1 MPVTTRSKG
10 SILPAPTPKTKPL
23 RASKHSFSTTT
34 QPKLSTNTQSI
45 ALKRPRKRKG
55 DQSYSQRSRKKS
67 HRPQDP
73 NQQEQS
79 RTNATSNSS
88 LVSPNTVMSFWP
100 CRQECSCKEGN
111 FKRSLPECLNCG
123 HTIDDHIEEYMH
135 SWNSGC
141 DFLSERQDLVHNILE
156 LAQDK
161 RVVVIRA
168 TPQVGKTTLLRL
180 LGYHILHHRLDLE
193 PVFVLWIKQYKRL
206 DSEKSVERFLASNH
220 RSWQKENAT
229 YRPHNPKARPVYLID
244 EAQGSYDEENL
255 WTQVLKNKNTRS
267 QPIFILVCLYGAAGT
282 SHLLEPHVESQALL
296 VDSVQRVELRPST
309 AGHLYMLFQPKD
321 TATAVTKWALHNNYR
336 FDDSMP
342 GYIHSA
348 TDGHPGMVGLIL
360 RHFEMIFDQLPEPIR
375 STRTWSTSLCHE
387 ILVEHEG
394 WLDWLTESGRGVWTP
409 RSENYTQTCLRW
421 HAYSHISFSD
431 VVKAL
436 REVAIRPSGLTRLP
450 QDFDAFAFCYKMG
463 YLHVEQSKPKSK
475 ERTYIFASPIHRRV
489 AYRRLFPG
497 PEPGTSL
504 EKVGLQQVCINAIA
518 RFSPSA
524 LQNRPTG
531 SDKRWGIPEAAFQD
545 EIYCCLN
552 QELRNLPILTEYS
565 HTSDGRID
573 FYIFGQKWG
582 IEVMQCGSSRELAE
596 HVGRFKAGGKY
607 QKWNI
612 IEDYVILNFCT
623 KSAFRK
629 INTKVS
635 CKLGLEVELQILHVV
650 LDIENFTADIYTH
663 DKRKR
668 ATLTLGEDRNRLDQ
682 AHFGSQSPDIA
693 TAVLQSPDGSTTQVE
708 LEGKRNMEEREREL
722 ERARKELEQDKKE
735 IRVKEEMREKMNEE
749 MREKE
754 EKMNEEMRVKEEI
767 MNEEMREK
775 MNEEMRVKE
784 EKMNEEMRVK
794 EEIMNEEM
802 REKMNEEMR
811 VKEEI
816 MNEEMREKMNEEM
829 RVKEE
834 EIREKMNEEMREKM
848 KVKEQE
854 FKDMKQELEKSGRK
868 TKRKA
873 DVVNEQQQTEGVTRR
888 QRKKLG

>member
-79 RTNATSNSS
+79 RTNAASNPS

-100 CRQECSCKEGN
+100 CRKCSCEEGI
-111 FKRSLPECLNCG
+111 FERSFPGCLKCG
-123 HTIDDHIEEYMH
+123 HTIDDHIEGFNH

-141 DFLSERQDLVHNILE
+141 DFVCERQDLVNTILE
-156 LAQDK
+156 LAQRT
-161 RVVVIRA
+161 RVVAIRA

-180 LGYHILHHRLDLE
+180 LGYYILHHRLDLE
-193 PVFVLWIKQYKRL
+193 PVFFQWIKKNKRE
-206 DSEKSVERFLASNH
+206 DSEKSVENYLASK
-220 RSWQKENAT
+220 RKWWQEQNAT
-229 YRPHNPKARPVYLID
+229 YRPHNPGARTIYLID
-244 EAQGSYDEENL
+244 EAQESYNEEEL
-255 WTQVLKNKNTRS
+255 WTEVLKNRNTRS

-282 SHLLEPHVESQALL
+282 SHLHEPQVESQALL
-296 VDSVQRVELRPST
+296 VDSLQRVELRPSI
-309 AGHLYMLFQPKD
+309 AGHPYMLFQPKE
-321 TATAVTKWALHNNYR
+321 TAVAINKWAIHNNYY

-342 GYIHSA
+342 GYLHSA
-348 TDGHPGMVGLIL
+348 TDGHPGMVGMLL
-360 RHFEMIFDQLPEPIR
+360 RHFENIFDQLPEPVR

-394 WLDWLTESGRGVWTP
+394 LLDWLTDSGRGVWTP
-409 RSENYTQTCLRW
+409 RSENYTRKSLRW
-421 HAYSHISFSD
+421 PAYSHISFSD
-431 VVKAL
+431 VVQAL

-450 QDFDAFAFCYKMG
+450 QDFDVFAFCYKMG
-463 YLHVEQSKPKSK
+463 YLHVEQSRPKSN
-475 ERTYIFASPIHRRV
+475 ERRYIFASPIHRRI

-524 LQNRPTG
+524 LQKRPTR

-552 QELRNLPILTEYS
+552 RELRNLPILTEYS

-573 FYIFGQKWG
+573 FYIFSQKWG

-607 QKWNI
+607 QKW
-612 IEDYVILNFCT
+612 EDYIILNFCT

-629 INTKVS
+629 INTK
-635 CKLGLEVELQILHVV
+635 GLEVELQILHVV
-650 LDIENFTADIYTH
+650 LDVENFTADIYTH
-663 DKRKR
+663 DKQKR

-722 ERARKELEQDKKE
+722 ERARKELEQEKKE
-735 IRVKEEMREKMNEE
+735 MR
-749 MREKE
+749 
-754 EKMNEEMRVKEEI
+754 EKMNEEMRVKEERREK
-767 MNEEMREK
+767 MNEEMREKMKEEMREK

-784 EKMNEEMRVK
+784 ERREKMNEEMREK
-794 EEIMNEEM
+794 MKEEM

-811 VKEEI
+811 EK
-816 MNEEMREKMNEEM
+816 MKEEMREKMNEEM
-829 RVKEE
+829 REKMKEE
-834 EIREKMNEEMREKM
+834 MREKMNEEMREKM

-854 FKDMKQELEKSGRK
+854 FEDMKQKLEKSERK

-873 DVVNEQQQTEGVTRR
+873 DVVEEPQQTERVTRR
-888 QRKKLG
+888 QKRK